1 MGRKGIWVG
10 FGALS
15 VLALGCGQTAR
26 NGDAQGGSPGSAG
39 TAPAAAGDGVGGGH
53 HLPSA
58 GSSSGSTASGGVAAG
73 GSGGALGGDAGADNL
88 SNGGSGGGNNG
99 GSTNQAGAAS
109 SILDV
114 KPSPGCGEPAPQA
127 LGELIA
133 HTLQTEGVKDAN
145 CADKLADGTPKCGP
159 WSVEREYYLGLPQGY
174 DPQKAYPLV
183 IQAPGCG
190 GKGNAIYPLTGVS
203 DSVIRVGLTPPPISI
218 GHGTNPGQY
227 CFDDK
232 EGDDSVD
239 FVFYEKLLDT
249 LKNALCYDENRVYVS
264 GESSG
269 SWLANE
275 LACKYAGDTK
285 GHAVRALAVNDGGL
299 PNQAQY
305 MPTCSGKP
313 VAGMWVYH
321 IAEENGSNAATK
333 FAIAR
338 AMSTDS
344 CVGATNWD
352 DALAKGQLLTF
363 PIGGG
368 FGDETCKLIKDC
380 DPLYPLVVCPRPA
393 NGQASDALMAN
404 IAMVQ
409 FFKSLAAR

>member
-1 MGRKGIWVG
+1 M
-10 FGALS
+10 
-15 VLALGCGQTAR
+15 
-26 NGDAQGGSPGSAG
+26 
-39 TAPAAAGDGVGGGH
+39 
-53 HLPSA
+53 A
-58 GSSSGSTASGGVAAG
+58 GSVAES
-73 GSGGALGGDAGADNL
+73 GSGGALVGDAGADNS
-88 SNGGSGGGNNG
+88 SNGGTPNG
-99 GSTNQAGAAS
+99 GATMGGSPNGGATNTV
-109 SILDV
+109 LDV

-127 LGELIA
+127 LGEMVM
-133 HTLQTEGVKDAN
+133 HTLQTEGVKEAN
-145 CADKLADGTPKCGP
+145 CADKLADGTPVCGA
-159 WSVEREYYLGLPQGY
+159 WSVEREYYLGLPATY
-174 DPQKAYPLV
+174 DKQKAYPLV

-190 GKGNAIYPLTGVS
+190 GNGKGVYPLTGVV
-203 DSVIRVGLTPPPISI
+203 DSVIRVGLSPPPISI
-218 GHGTNPGQY
+218 GHGTNPGQH

-275 LACKYAGDTK
+275 LACRYAGDTK

-299 PNQAQY
+299 PNQPQF

-321 IAEENGSNAATK
+321 IDQESGSNSAAK

-338 AMSTDS
+338 AISTNS
-344 CVGATNWD
+344 CVGVTDWD
-352 DALAKGQLLTF
+352 DAYAKGQVQNF
-363 PIGGG
+363 PIGEG
-368 FGDETCKLIKDC
+368 FGEDTCKLVKGC
-380 DPLYPLVVCPRPA
+380 DPAYPLVACPRPS
-393 NGQASDALMAN
+393 NGHASDALMAN
-404 IAMVQ
+404 AGIVQ